1 MVYTKVFIEVHST
14 IAMQEEDLVEL
25 RTRVD
30 ARLLKKLDGLKAHYG
45 VTENSEILRLLI
57 SEMHR
62 RIIDRD
68 EEMERIRKEFRAE
81 VRRLREEISA
91 RR

>member
-1 MVYTKVFIEVHST
+1 MKVFIEVLST
-14 IAMQEEDLVEL
+14 IVMQEAPDLVEL

-30 ARLLKKLDGLKAHYG
+30 AKLVKKLDSLKAHYG

-62 RIIDRD
+62 RIIDKD
-68 EEMERIRKEFRAE
+68 DEMERMRKEFRAE
-81 VRRLREEISA
+81 IRRLREEINGQ
-91 RR
+91 R